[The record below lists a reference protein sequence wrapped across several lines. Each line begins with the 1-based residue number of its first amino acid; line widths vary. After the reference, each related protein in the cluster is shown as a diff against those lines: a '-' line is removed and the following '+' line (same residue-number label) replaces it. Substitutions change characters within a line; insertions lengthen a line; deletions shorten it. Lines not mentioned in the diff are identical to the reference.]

1 MPSASA
7 VNFVPRFES
16 SAKSFRRC
24 TAPTVLWFAFNAA
37 QALRLVSGLLLGAL
51 RIAFAVAIIVFSF
64 TLLKSTIGQSL
75 ALMPVPAFNLDRR
88 AVHTLPHQPEITP

>member
-1 MPSASA
+1 MPRASA
-7 VNFVPRFES
+7 VNFVPRFGS

-64 TLLKSTIGQSL
+64 TLLRSIFGQTL
-75 ALMPVPAFNLDRR
+75 VLMPVPGFNLDRR
-88 AVHTLPHQPEITP
+88 AVQALPQQPKIAP

>member
-7 VNFVPRFES
+7 VNFVPRFGS

-64 TLLKSTIGQSL
+64 TLLRSTFRQSL
-75 ALMPVPAFNLDRR
+75 VPMHVPAVSPNRR
-88 AVHTLPHQPEITP
+88 AVHALPQQPKIAP